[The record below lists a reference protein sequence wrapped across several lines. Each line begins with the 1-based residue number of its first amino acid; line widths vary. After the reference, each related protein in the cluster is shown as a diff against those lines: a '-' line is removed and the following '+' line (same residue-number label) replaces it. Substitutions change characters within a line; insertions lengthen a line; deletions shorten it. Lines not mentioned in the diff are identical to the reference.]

1 MQVFFNNATSKNG
14 VTTDIYPS
22 LEQNPLGSAALLQYH
37 VYFPSNNNTHFDWGS
52 KGGLLPGL
60 GYGAAAVGGCGSW
73 DAGVSC
79 WSVQLGWNP
88 DGTGKIVAAL
98 PAPEQLETFW
108 NRVKVDGQDPETG
121 AIIMANGT
129 FTWKKNVWNK
139 VDLLVI
145 MNKVGGT
152 DGYIELMV
160 NDVLVFKIGV
170 VVHRL
175 NPDVEPD
182 SVMLQFAY
190 NQVPVSYDHYS
201 TIEGKVLSLNN
212 SNNNNS
218 TVAHNNIPRSPN
230 LMAMLKGMQL
240 QVITPPPPPPP
251 PPPPSPPPPS
261 PPPPPPPRQ
270 LCSFEVNVDYYGGD
284 IKMLGNVSSSASCCN
299 ACRTTPNCA
308 AWTYIWTK
316 NCYLKYAGQYVK
328 RQMYNNE
335 YVSGVVRLQANS
347 LLLDDVGDGLPSSSS
362 SLQGVCLPSQELREA
377 AGRGRATG
385 TSKRGI
391 AVEPSSPFQLLSSSS
406 SLEGEIIVVESMSIS
421 SNDDIKKFPSSSSST
436 PSPTDNNIDI
446 KDPCSEE
453 QQLLQIL
460 VAGTWWHDWKLV
472 PHRQALK
479 SGNSIQTSASILG
492 IEYVPTVES
501 HHASNGLDL
510 FQTIVDSL
518 QTQLFPAARHLMGF
532 PAPNL
537 QSGAAIT
544 PEEAAAL
551 WPVIQAATDETL
563 ILSGEGGKQ
572 QQQQQQQQ
580 EIILPV
586 RLGSPIVTTCGSDCI
601 EDYAS
606 PFDWLDAFFSLCKG
620 CRVDFIAFSVK
631 SCTIDGLQAQLLE
644 MRRYGKPLW
653 ITNLACPSHAT
664 TTFNN
669 RPMMTPLVLKE
680 MLDVLDND
688 YYVERYALSSG
699 YISSDI
705 SNVTIGGG
713 GEEGMPVIG
722 LSGDDDGSS
731 DTIEKVWRA
740 PGSNEPSSLEEEG
753 EEEESSSSTDGT
765 ITVVNKIL
773 PQQDNRQ
780 WTEMCR
786 PCLFADLELQ
796 DEVVK
801 LKCGNLC
808 GLWVGE
814 QNGEEEGGSSNV
826 IPL

>member
-14 VTTDIYPS
+14 VTTDIYPA

-37 VYFPSNNNTHFDWGS
+37 VYFPSNNNTKFDWGS

-60 GYGAAAVGGCGSW
+60 GYGAAAVGGCGPW

-98 PAPEQLETFW
+98 PAPEQLDTFW

-139 VDLLVI
+139 VGLLVI

-160 NDVLVFKIGV
+160 NDMLVFKVEV

-190 NQVPVSYDHYS
+190 NQVPVSYDHNS
-201 TIEGKVLSLNN
+201 TIGKVPSLNN
-212 SNNNNS
+212 SSNS
-218 TVAHNNIPRSPN
+218 NTSPN

-240 QVITPPPPPPP
+240 QIITPPAPPPP

-261 PPPPPPPRQ
+261 PPPPPPRQ

-335 YVSGVVRLQANS
+335 YVSGVVQLQDNS
-347 LLLDDVGDGLPSSSS
+347 LFLDDLGDGLSSLSS

-377 AGRGRATG
+377 AGRARATG
-385 TSKRGI
+385 TAKRGI
-391 AVEPSSPFQLLSSSS
+391 SIGPSSPFQLLSSSS
-406 SLEGEIIVVESMSIS
+406 SLEGETIVESMSIS
-421 SNDDIKKFPSSSSST
+421 SNGDIKKFTSSSSST
-436 PSPTDNNIDI
+436 PPPTDKNISI

-453 QQLLQIL
+453 QQLLQLL

-472 PHRQALK
+472 PHRQDLK
-479 SGNSIQTSASILG
+479 SGNSIQTTASMLD

-501 HHASNGLDL
+501 HYASNGLDL
-510 FQTIVDSL
+510 LQTIVDSL

-537 QSGAAIT
+537 QSGAAMT

-551 WPVIQAATDETL
+551 WPVIQAATDKTV
-563 ILSGEGGKQ
+563 ILSGEGDKDGEGGNKQ
-572 QQQQQQQQ
+572 HQQLL
-580 EIILPV
+580 LPV

-669 RPMMTPLVLKE
+669 RPMMTPLVLNA

-688 YYVERYALSSG
+688 YYVERYAISSG
-699 YISSDI
+699 YIGSDI
-705 SNVTIGGG
+705 TDGRGAGGAGAG

-722 LSGDDDGSS
+722 RSGDDNGSS
-731 DTIEKVWRA
+731 NIIDKIWRA
-740 PGSNEPSSLEEEG
+740 PGSTEPSSLEEE
-753 EEEESSSSTDGT
+753 EEEEEEKRSSSRDRTT
-765 ITVVNKIL
+765 TVVNKIL
-773 PQQDNRQ
+773 PRRDNRQ
-780 WTEMCR
+780 WTEMCQ

-814 QNGEEEGGSSNV
+814 QDGKVGGGGSSNI